1 MPTIRS
7 TVIVKTDIRGFTT
20 KVQTLSESE
29 LAYLLDQHKR
39 FISEVVANGS
49 GSIVKGEG
57 DSFWITFPSVSAA
70 TNAAID
76 MQQGLRVAQT
86 GKSDDARLAMRVVI
100 GLGDVLHQD
109 EDIFGDTV
117 NLVAR
122 IESITPPDEVYLSQ
136 AAWLALNKA
145 EVPTSLVN
153 EFVLKGMKEPVLVYK
168 IERQQKTWSLRNR
181 VIVFVDMSGI
191 ARFWG
196 AYPLEDAENL
206 LIYLDDLIR
215 EIGET
220 YGGVVHLIMGDSYF
234 LTFPD
239 VSLAL
244 AGITKLSET
253 WIDFIQR
260 NVIECSLY
268 VGVHKGDVNILR
280 SHVFGDDITVAAA
293 LAFQRSLGA
302 GTGKTMVLVSSRI
315 VEAAKGTTWEK
326 FFTRVDNFEEE
337 TFMLTGNPDAFAKA
351 T

>member
-1 MPTIRS
+1 MATIRS
-7 TVIVKTDIRGFTT
+7 TVIVKTDIRGFTA
-20 KVQTLSESE
+20 KVQTLPESE
-29 LAYLLDQHKR
+29 LGYLLDQHKR
-39 FISEVVANGS
+39 FVSEVVANYS

-70 TNAAID
+70 TNAALD

-86 GKSDDARLAMRVVI
+86 GKSDDERLAIRVVI

-109 EDIFGDTV
+109 QDIFGDTV

-122 IESITPPDEVYLSQ
+122 IESITPPDEIYLSQ

-145 EVPTSLVN
+145 EVATSFVN

-168 IERQQKTWSLRNR
+168 IERQQKTRLLKNR
-181 VIVFVDMSGI
+181 VIVFVDMGGL

-196 AYPLEDAENL
+196 AYPLEGAENL

-215 EIGET
+215 DIGEKN
-220 YGGVVHLIMGDSYF
+220 GGVVHLIMGDSYF

-244 AGITKLSET
+244 TGITKLSEQ
-253 WIDFIQR
+253 WVDFIQR
-260 NVIECSLY
+260 NIIECRLY

-280 SHVFGDDITVAAA
+280 SHVFGDDITAAA
-293 LAFQRSLGA
+293 SLAFQRSLRA

-315 VEAAKGTTWEK
+315 VEAAKGTAWEK
-326 FFTRVDNFEEE
+326 SFTRVDNFKEE
-337 TFMLTGNPDAFAKA
+337 TFMLIGNPDAFAKA